1 MLLLGGIVALE
12 TLGVSVGALT
22 AFGAALGV
30 GLGFGLQDIAK
41 NFVSG
46 LILLVE
52 RPIQVGDRIE
62 LGNVS
67 GDVVEIRTRATV
79 IRTNDDV
86 HLIIPNSK
94 FISDTVTNRSF
105 GHPRVRYRIP
115 IGVGYGSD
123 PREVEQAL
131 IEAARGVDGV
141 LPEPP
146 PSVLFHEFGESA
158 LSFELLCWTSKM
170 LHRPG
175 AFRSELNFAIHAALK
190 ARGIEIPFP
199 QRDLHIRSA
208 QGLEPYLRPGE
219 ARKLQKLEGEE
230 AP

>member
-1 MLLLGGIVALE
+1 
-12 TLGVSVGALT
+12 
-22 AFGAALGV
+22 
-30 GLGFGLQDIAK
+30 
-41 NFVSG
+41 
-46 LILLVE
+46 
-52 RPIQVGDRIE
+52 VGDRIE
-62 LGNVS
+62 LGSVS

-94 FISDTVTNRSF
+94 FIAETVTNRSF

-123 PREVEQAL
+123 PRVVEQAL
-131 IEAARGVDGV
+131 LEATRGVDGV

-158 LSFELLCWTSKM
+158 LNFELLCWTSKM

-175 AFRSELNFAIHAALK
+175 AFRSELNFAIHAALR

-208 QGLEPYLRPGE
+208 EGLEPYWRSAE
-219 ARKLQKLEGEE
+219 ARKMQKPEGEE

>member
-1 MLLLGGIVALE
+1 
-12 TLGVSVGALT
+12 
-22 AFGAALGV
+22 
-30 GLGFGLQDIAK
+30 
-41 NFVSG
+41 
-46 LILLVE
+46 
-52 RPIQVGDRIE
+52 
-62 LGNVS
+62 
-67 GDVVEIRTRATV
+67 
-79 IRTNDDV
+79 
-86 HLIIPNSK
+86 LIIPNSK

-123 PREVEQAL
+123 PRAVEEAL

-146 PSVLFHEFGESA
+146 PSVFFHEFGESA
-158 LSFELLCWTSKM
+158 LNFELLCWTSKM

-175 AFRSELNFAIHAALK
+175 AFHSELNFAIHAELK

-208 QGLEPYLRPGE
+208 EGFEPYLRSAG
-219 ARKLQKLEGEE
+219 ARKMQKPEGEE